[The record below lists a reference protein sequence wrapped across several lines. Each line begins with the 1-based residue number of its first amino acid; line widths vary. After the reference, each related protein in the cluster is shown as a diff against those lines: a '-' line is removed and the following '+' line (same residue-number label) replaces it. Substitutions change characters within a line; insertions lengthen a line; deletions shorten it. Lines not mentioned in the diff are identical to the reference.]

1 LKEKIFIDPKYMEKY
16 RLRKLN
22 GTESLVGP
30 SAGLTSRTLFN
41 RASDIPPAY
50 SLPGARLID

>member
-1 LKEKIFIDPKYMEKY
+1 LKEKIFIDPKYMKKY
-16 RLRKLN
+16 RLSKLN

-41 RASDIPPAY
+41 RARDIPPAY
-50 SLPGARLID
+50 SLPGA